1 MIFLLILISI
11 FNAFNYQFEMEFEK
25 SFRFV
30 FEDEIIFNINEQTLE
45 SIYSLEGEI
54 IEKETGLTLK
64 LESIKINDE
73 IIMFE
78 NPIITT
84 YKFIQFEKVEE
95 EAVPEVEEEAVPEV
109 EEEAV
114 PEVEEEAVPEVEEN
128 KNIYPTRL
136 VNDLNSED
144 LEKWLEPMNLIF
156 SVFKNVDFALMED
169 ERVFEQGFKSGFWKA
184 IWIPTQESIEID
196 INGSIN
202 HSMYWPPVNLP
213 IGPLLFFP
221 DDVDYEFS
229 GKIKIQKESTSNEL
243 FNSQLNTQKKIEA
256 PWSES
261 INGER
266 KIKIKILQT
275 SDEE

>member
-1 MIFLLILISI
+1 
-11 FNAFNYQFEMEFEK
+11 
-25 SFRFV
+25 
-30 FEDEIIFNINEQTLE
+30 
-45 SIYSLEGEI
+45 
-54 IEKETGLTLK
+54 
-64 LESIKINDE
+64 
-73 IIMFE
+73 
-78 NPIITT
+78 
-84 YKFIQFEKVEE
+84 
-95 EAVPEVEEEAVPEV
+95 
-109 EEEAV
+109 
-114 PEVEEEAVPEVEEN
+114 
-128 KNIYPTRL
+128 
-136 VNDLNSED
+136 
-144 LEKWLEPMNLIF
+144 MNLIF

>member
-11 FNAFNYQFEMEFEK
+11 FNAFNYQFEMEVEK
-25 SFRFV
+25 GFRFV

-54 IEKETGLTLK
+54 TEKETGLTLK

-73 IIMFE
+73 VMMFE

-84 YKFIQFEKVEE
+84 YNFIQFEK
-95 EAVPEVEEEAVPEV
+95 
-109 EEEAV
+109 
-114 PEVEEEAVPEVEEN
+114 VEEEAVPEVEEN

-136 VNDLNSED
+136 LNDLNSED

-202 HSMYWPPVNLP
+202 HSMHWPPINLP
-213 IGPLLFFP
+213 IAPLLFFP

-243 FNSQLNTQKKIEA
+243 FNSYLNTQKKIEA

-266 KIKIKILQT
+266 KIKIKILQI

>member
-11 FNAFNYQFEMEFEK
+11 FNAFNYQFEMEVEK

-54 IEKETGLTLK
+54 TEKETGLTLK

-73 IIMFE
+73 VMMFE

-84 YKFIQFEKVEE
+84 YNFIQFEKVEE
-95 EAVPEVEEEAVPEV
+95 EAVPEVEED
-109 EEEAV
+109 
-114 PEVEEEAVPEVEEN
+114 

-136 VNDLNSED
+136 LNDLNSED

-202 HSMYWPPVNLP
+202 HSMHWPPINLP
-213 IGPLLFFP
+213 IAPLLFFP

-243 FNSQLNTQKKIEA
+243 FNSYLNTQKKIEA

-266 KIKIKILQT
+266 KIKIKILQI

>member
-11 FNAFNYQFEMEFEK
+11 FNAFNYQFEMEVEK

-73 IIMFE
+73 VMMFE

-84 YKFIQFEKVEE
+84 YNFIQFEK
-95 EAVPEVEEEAVPEV
+95 
-109 EEEAV
+109 
-114 PEVEEEAVPEVEEN
+114 VEEEAVPEVEEN

-136 VNDLNSED
+136 LNDLNSED

-202 HSMYWPPVNLP
+202 HSMHWPPINLP
-213 IGPLLFFP
+213 IAPLLFFP

-243 FNSQLNTQKKIEA
+243 FNSYLNTQKKIEA

-266 KIKIKILQT
+266 KIKIKILQI

>member
-11 FNAFNYQFEMEFEK
+11 FNAFNYQFEMEVEK

-54 IEKETGLTLK
+54 TEKETGLTLK

-73 IIMFE
+73 VMMFE

-84 YKFIQFEKVEE
+84 YNFIQFEKVEE

-114 PEVEEEAVPEVEEN
+114 PEVEED

-136 VNDLNSED
+136 LNDLNSED

-202 HSMYWPPVNLP
+202 HSMHWPPINLP
-213 IGPLLFFP
+213 IAPLLFFP

-243 FNSQLNTQKKIEA
+243 FSSYLNTQKKIEA

-266 KIKIKILQT
+266 KIKIKILQI

>member
-11 FNAFNYQFEMEFEK
+11 FNAFNYQFEMEVEK

-54 IEKETGLTLK
+54 TEKETGLTLK

-73 IIMFE
+73 VMMFE

-84 YKFIQFEKVEE
+84 YNFIQFEK
-95 EAVPEVEEEAVPEV
+95 
-109 EEEAV
+109 
-114 PEVEEEAVPEVEEN
+114 VEEEAVPEVEEN

-136 VNDLNSED
+136 LNDLNSED

-202 HSMYWPPVNLP
+202 HSMHWPPINLP
-213 IGPLLFFP
+213 IAPLLFFP

-243 FNSQLNTQKKIEA
+243 FSSYLNTQKKIEA

-266 KIKIKILQT
+266 KIKIKILQI

>member
-11 FNAFNYQFEMEFEK
+11 FNAFNYQFEMEVEK

-73 IIMFE
+73 VMMFE

-84 YKFIQFEKVEE
+84 YNFIQFEM
-95 EAVPEVEEEAVPEV
+95 
-109 EEEAV
+109 
-114 PEVEEEAVPEVEEN
+114 VEEEAVPEVEEN

-136 VNDLNSED
+136 LNDLNSED

-202 HSMYWPPVNLP
+202 HSMHWPPINLP
-213 IGPLLFFP
+213 IAPLLFFP

-243 FNSQLNTQKKIEA
+243 FNSHLNTQKKIEA

-266 KIKIKILQT
+266 KIKIKILQI